1 MKRTALSLVMIALA
15 FTAST
20 CTTERP
26 ADEVVIG
33 LNPSERSENV
43 QKNADVLA
51 RLISERSG
59 LKVKIFV
66 AQDYSGLVEALR
78 GQTIDFAF
86 FAPVSYVFA
95 ERIAGARVLL
105 KAERKGKPYYYGCIV
120 VNADSSYRTLADLKG
135 RNIAWVDPTSASG
148 HIFPKAALVEAGIDP
163 EKFFAKQTFAGG
175 HDAVLLSVI
184 NGTISAGATYAN
196 DTAGEDGSWT
206 QLGKGA
212 FKGRIR
218 PIFYSPPIPG
228 DNLATTQH
236 LIDTRP
242 EIVRKI
248 RDAVAGLTDNPA
260 GKQLMQQMYHVDA
273 MIPAASA
280 DYDPVRRAADLLK
293 LDITGKIGGSGGAAV
308 PAAGP
313 TSGTAQESGQEPG
326 EARNELIS
334 TVAFIAFAILGA
346 AFLVFQTIRERRTRG
361 PHGTAAPFNGI
372 AAPSAGVAAPS
383 AGQAAAHAMAGMQ
396 NVTVREPVPPPAG
409 NVQFSVRNLSVL
421 YPDKEGRSVRAL
433 TDVDLEIAAGE
444 FVAVIGLSGAGKSTL
459 LRCLNRMNQPAAGA
473 IFFEGREITYAQG
486 SELAAIRRRIGF
498 VFQQFNLVK
507 NVSVM
512 KNVLGG
518 RLAHISWLDSMLGR
532 FPKKDR
538 DIALRYIR
546 EVGLAEKAQS
556 RAANLSGGQQQ
567 RVAIARALAQQP
579 SVILADEPMASL
591 DPKLAEIVL
600 GMLRRFNREEGITV
614 IVNLHVLE
622 LARNYAD
629 RIIAL
634 RAGEVVFDGPPA
646 ELSEEA
652 VERIYHTDAEELRAG

>member
-1 MKRTALSLVMIALA
+1 MQMKRTGLLMAMIALA
-15 FTAST
+15 FMAST

-26 ADEVVIG
+26 ANEVVIG

-59 LKVKIFV
+59 LNVKIFV

-78 GQTIDFAF
+78 GRTIDFAF

-163 EKFFAKQTFAGG
+163 ETFFAKQTFAGG

-260 GKQLMQQMYHVDA
+260 GRQLMQQMYHVDA
-273 MIPAASA
+273 MIPAAGA

-293 LDITGKIGGSGGAAV
+293 LDITGTIGGSGGRAS
-308 PAAGP
+308 PAAG
-313 TSGTAQESGQEPG
+313 TATGTAQDQG
-326 EARNELIS
+326 EARNELVS
-334 TVAFIAFAILGA
+334 TIAFITFGLLGA
-346 AFLVFQTIRERRTRG
+346 AFLAYQTIRERRARG
-361 PHGTAAPFNGI
+361 PRGR
-372 AAPSAGVAAPS
+372 AAPSGSRSARPGSQATPS
-383 AGQAAAHAMAGMQ
+383 GGQAAVPAVGSPQ
-396 NVTVREPVPPPAG
+396 NIAVPESG
-409 NVQFSVRNLSVL
+409 QLRGSNVQFAVRNLSVI
-421 YPDKEGRSVRAL
+421 YPDKEGRSVQAL
-433 TDVDLEIAAGE
+433 TDIDLEIVAGE

-459 LRCLNRMNQPAAGA
+459 LRCLNRMNRPASGA

-518 RLAHISWLDSMLGR
+518 RLAHVSWLDSMLGR

-546 EVGLAEKAQS
+546 EVGLAEKVRS

-622 LARNYAD
+622 LARHYAD

-634 RAGEVVFDGPPA
+634 RAGEVVFDGSPA
-646 ELSEEA
+646 ELSEEV
-652 VERIYHTDAEELRAG
+652 VERIYRTDAEGHRAG